1 MSMQRFVGIDVSK
14 AELVVHVLPDGLTW
28 TQANTPDGHAGL
40 AERLALLGCERIVL
54 EASGGYERAIVQVL
68 TQAGLPAVR
77 LPAQR
82 PRALAHALGLKA
94 KTDALDARLLA
105 VAAQCIHAQP
115 TAVLPA
121 PLQALRELLHLRST
135 LVAQRDAQRRCMEH
149 VTCKAVRDQW
159 LEVIALLQQRI
170 REVSRQI
177 AQAGAA
183 CSSLPKLPGLG
194 PILRA
199 TLAARLPE
207 LGTVHPRKIVAL
219 VGLAP
224 FNRDSGRWRGQ
235 RRIQGGRADVRRVL
249 YMATWAS
256 IRTGSPL
263 SHTYA
268 RLTAAGKPAKVAIVA
283 CMHKYLR
290 WLNAIA
296 RDQAPYAPPEIASA

>member
-14 AELVVHVLPDGLTW
+14 AELVIHVLPDGLAW
-28 TQANTPDGHAGL
+28 TQANTPEGHACL
-40 AERLALLGCERIVL
+40 ADRLASLGCERIVL
-54 EASGGYERAIVQVL
+54 EASGGYEWAVLQVL
-68 TQAGLPAVR
+68 TQAALPVVR
-77 LPAQR
+77 LSAQR
-82 PRALAHALGLKA
+82 PRALAQALGLKA

-105 VAAQCIHAQP
+105 VAAQCINAPP

-121 PLQALRELLHLRST
+121 PLQALRELLQLRSA
-135 LVAQRDAQRRCMEH
+135 LVAQRDAHRRCVDH

-159 LEVIALLQQRI
+159 REVITLLQQRI
-170 REVSRQI
+170 GDVTRQI
-177 AQAGAA
+177 EQAGAA
-183 CSSLPKLPGLG
+183 CSGLPKLPGLG

-207 LGTVHPRKIVAL
+207 LGTMDPRKIAAL

-296 RDQAPYAPPEIASA
+296 RDRAPYDPPAIASA

>member
-1 MSMQRFVGIDVSK
+1 MSIQRFVGIDVSK
-14 AELVVHVLPDGLTW
+14 AELAMHVLPDGLAW
-28 TQANTPDGHAGL
+28 TQANTPEGHACLVQCL
-40 AERLALLGCERIVL
+40 AQMGCERIVL
-54 EASGGYERAIVQVL
+54 EASGGYEQAVL
-68 TQAGLPAVR
+68 QALSQAGLPVVR
-77 LPAQR
+77 LPAHR
-82 PRALAHALGLKA
+82 PRALAQALGLKA

-105 VAAQCIHAQP
+105 MAAQCIHAQP

-135 LVAQRDAQRRCMEH
+135 LVAQRDAQRRCLEH
-149 VTCKAVRDQW
+149 VTCEAVRDQW
-159 LEVIALLQQRI
+159 REVIALLQQRI

-177 AQAGAA
+177 ARSGAA

-207 LGTVHPRKIVAL
+207 LGTVPARKIVAL

-263 SHTYA
+263 AHTYA

-296 RDQAPYAPPEIASA
+296 RDRAPYAPPTIAAA

>member
-14 AELVVHVLPDGLTW
+14 AELVIYVLPEGLAW
-28 TQANTPDGHAGL
+28 SQANTPEGHAGL
-40 AERLALLGCERIVL
+40 AERLAAMGCERIVL
-54 EASGGYERAIVQVL
+54 EASGGYERAVL
-68 TQAGLPAVR
+68 QALAQAGLPVVR
-77 LPAQR
+77 LSAHR

-105 VAAQCIHAQP
+105 VAAQCIRAAP

-135 LVAQRDAQRRCMEH
+135 LVAQRDAQRKCLAH
-149 VTCKAVRDQW
+149 VTCEAVRRQW
-159 LEVIALLQQRI
+159 VEMIALLQQRI
-170 REVSRQI
+170 RDVSRQI
-177 AQAGAA
+177 AQAGAT
-183 CSSLPKLPGLG
+183 CSQLPTLPGLG

-207 LGTVHPRKIVAL
+207 LGTVHPRKIAAL

-256 IRTGSPL
+256 IRAGSPL
-263 SHTYA
+263 SQTYA

-296 RDQAPYAPPEIASA
+296 RDRAPYAPPAIAST

>member
-1 MSMQRFVGIDVSK
+1 MLQ
-14 AELVVHVLPDGLTW
+14 ALT
-28 TQANTPDGHAGL
+28 
-40 AERLALLGCERIVL
+40 R
-54 EASGGYERAIVQVL
+54 
-68 TQAGLPAVR
+68 AGLPVVR
-77 LPAQR
+77 LPAHR
-82 PRALAHALGLKA
+82 PRSLAHALELKA

-105 VAAQCIHAQP
+105 VAAECIQAAP

-121 PLQALRELLHLRST
+121 PLQALRELLHLRIT

-149 VTCKAVRDQW
+149 VTCKVVRAQW
-159 LEVIALLQQRI
+159 REVSALLQQRI
-170 REVSRQI
+170 GEVSRQI

-207 LGTVHPRKIVAL
+207 LGTVPARKIVAL

-256 IRTGSPL
+256 IRTCSHRA
-263 SHTYA
+263 HTYA
-268 RLTAAGKPAKVAIVA
+268 RLP
-283 CMHKYLR
+283 R
-290 WLNAIA
+290 S
-296 RDQAPYAPPEIASA
+296 PYRRR

>member
-1 MSMQRFVGIDVSK
+1 MPEKGLSGDSIAINRRYLDHL
-14 AELVVHVLPDGLTW
+14 LV
-28 TQANTPDGHAGL
+28 
-40 AERLALLGCERIVL
+40 ESRIV
-54 EASGGYERAIVQVL
+54 G
-68 TQAGLPAVR
+68 AVHPDPTVK
-77 LPAQR
+77 LFHHTFSTPITTG
-82 PRALAHALGLKA
+82 ALSHLQPGMKA
-94 KTDALDARLLA
+94 FAEGA
-105 VAAQCIHAQP
+105 
-115 TAVLPA
+115 
-121 PLQALRELLHLRST
+121 
-135 LVAQRDAQRRCMEH
+135 
-149 VTCKAVRDQW
+149 
-159 LEVIALLQQRI
+159 
-170 REVSRQI
+170 

-183 CSSLPKLPGLG
+183 CSDLPKLPGLG

-207 LGTVHPRKIVAL
+207 LGTVPARKIVAL

-224 FNRDSGRWRGQ
+224 FNRDSGRWRGL

-263 SHTYA
+263 AHTYA

-296 RDQAPYAPPEIASA
+296 RDRAPYAPPAIADA